1 MANESVEKF
10 RRLTVA
16 MQKEVFAE
24 AVSELN
30 RQADGLVD
38 QMKRVVARGK
48 SGHLADS
55 IRKVQGTKPTIV
67 RIVAGGVST
76 RRQKTMHSGDFDYAR
91 AVEFGT
97 LKMHAEPFFFPTY
110 RLLRKRMRSSMKRK
124 ITATINKRSA
134 E

>member
-1 MANESVEKF
+1 MANNESVEKF
-10 RRLTVA
+10 RRLTKE
-16 MQKEVFAE
+16 MQKEVFDD

-30 RQADGLVD
+30 RQADGLVNA
-38 QMKRVVARGK
+38 MKRVVARGK
-48 SGHLADS
+48 TAHLAGS
-55 IRKVQGTKPTIV
+55 IRKVQGPKPTIV

-76 RRQKTMHSGDFDYAR
+76 RRQSMRSGDFDYAR

-110 RLLRKRMRSSMKRK
+110 RLLRKKMRSSMKRK
-124 ITATINKRSA
+124 ISATINKRSA